1 MSGSGFME
9 YKINKKV
16 KYFLPNTVLFS
27 NENERITVAMLKDAL
42 DYILGIIAI
51 ESPLVEP
58 YKTAKTVFSAMK
70 MILENKKS
78 SKPSKMDMKTTVDV
92 LEEIT
97 NLFAKSEWEKEQNAR
112 YAFLCKLMID
122 GFGRNLSAS

>member
-1 MSGSGFME
+1 MNESDFMG
-9 YKINKKV
+9 YKINKNI
-16 KYFLPNTVLFS
+16 KYFLPSTVLFS
-27 NENERITVAMLKDAL
+27 NEKERITVAMIKDAL
-42 DYILGIIAI
+42 DYILSIIATQSPFI
-51 ESPLVEP
+51 EA

-70 MILENKKS
+70 MMLENKKP
-78 SKPSKMDMKTTVDV
+78 SKPSKEDMKTTVDV

-122 GFGRNLSAS
+122 GFGYKL